1 MSKEFTNQQK
11 IDECWRRGII
21 IPLKCHPAQK
31 LIHAAVTE
39 SKAKL
44 FVINS
49 ARRLGKSFYLCC
61 YALEYA
67 IQNPG
72 AQIKFA
78 APNQKMVRKIIT
90 PLMKQILVN
99 CPKPLRP
106 RFKSLDGVYEFP
118 NGSEISV
125 AGTEMGQID
134 NLRGTA
140 MDLGIIDEAGFATDL
155 EYVIGSVL
163 MPQTLTRPNARIILA
178 STPPVSPD
186 HAFVTY
192 AQRAMDQGAYARFTI
207 YDNPLITT
215 DRIEEYKTESG
226 GGESTTWKREYL
238 CIEGSSLVMIR
249 TPDGTVKILTIKE
262 LKYEL
267 LPSKEA
273 VTLKAQNAPS
283 LNGKGYEVLTPGGFQ
298 SFTGVSYN
306 GIVPCLTFRLN
317 NHLEI
322 TVSEK
327 HRFTSNKIA
336 KDYLVGEALDTLLGV
351 AEIIEINPAGKKQV
365 FDLLDVN
372 NGHLYYA
379 NDIVNHNC
387 EFVTDR
393 DSAIFPEASEET
405 MAEIV
410 QDLERPRFFLPF
422 TAVDLGFL
430 DYTGALLGYYDF
442 ANGKVVIEDEVLVN
456 KSNSSELV
464 QLIRDREK
472 DRWGNIEPRTRVVDG
487 NSLQIADLN
496 SIHKF
501 SCVAPAKYDLV
512 ANVNRIRIDLQ
523 DRRIVI
529 HPRCKNL
536 ITQVMFATWDASR
549 SKFSRSHSGGHWDLV
564 AALIYLGKHID
575 RRTNPVPPGHGW
587 DYHNSFGVNRKN
599 TSGFASAIQN
609 LFPTRK

>member
-1 MSKEFTNQQK
+1 
-11 IDECWRRGII
+11 
-21 IPLKCHPAQK
+21 
-31 LIHAAVTE
+31 
-39 SKAKL
+39 
-44 FVINS
+44 
-49 ARRLGKSFYLCC
+49 
-61 YALEYA
+61 
-67 IQNPG
+67 
-72 AQIKFA
+72 
-78 APNQKMVRKIIT
+78 
-90 PLMKQILVN
+90 
-99 CPKPLRP
+99 
-106 RFKSLDGVYEFP
+106 LDGVYEFP
-118 NGSEISV
+118 NGSEIAV

-163 MPQTLTRPNARIILA
+163 LPQTLTRPNARIILA

-192 AQRAMDQGAYARFTI
+192 AQKAMDKSAYAKFTI
-207 YDNPLITT
+207 YDNPLITPE
-215 DRIEEYKTESG
+215 RIEEYKIESG
-226 GGESTTWKREYL
+226 GGESTTWRREYL
-238 CIEGSSLVMIR
+238 
-249 TPDGTVKILTIKE
+249 
-262 LKYEL
+262 
-267 LPSKEA
+267 A
-273 VTLKAQNAPS
+273 
-283 LNGKGYEVLTPGGFQ
+283 
-298 SFTGVSYN
+298 
-306 GIVPCLTFRLN
+306 
-317 NHLEI
+317 
-322 TVSEK
+322 
-327 HRFTSNKIA
+327 
-336 KDYLVGEALDTLLGV
+336 
-351 AEIIEINPAGKKQV
+351 
-365 FDLLDVN
+365 
-372 NGHLYYA
+372 
-379 NDIVNHNC
+379 
-387 EFVTDR
+387 EFVTSR
-393 DSAIFPEASEET
+393 DSAIFPEASEEA
-405 MAEIV
+405 MSEIV

-442 ANGKVVIEDEVLVN
+442 ANGKIVIEDEVLIN

-512 ANVNRIRIDLQ
+512 ANVNRVRIDLQ

-575 RRTNPVPPGHGW
+575 RRTNPVPAGHGW
-587 DYHNSFGVNRKN
+587 DHHNSFGVNRKN
-599 TSGFASAIQN
+599 TSGFASTIQK